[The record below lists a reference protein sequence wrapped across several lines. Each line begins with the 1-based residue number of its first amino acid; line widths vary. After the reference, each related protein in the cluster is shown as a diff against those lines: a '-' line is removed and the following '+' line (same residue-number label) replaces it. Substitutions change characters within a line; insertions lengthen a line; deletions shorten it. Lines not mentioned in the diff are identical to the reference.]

1 MKLEKMSYT
10 EFKSNYKETIKKFHN
25 LPELWT
31 ENNDKNII
39 ETLTELEKIGGEW
52 EIVTV
57 RKTEIDY
64 IYYSNVLESIP
75 FFNGFGS
82 KETIIKSNTKYGVLP
97 VKLTRTAP
105 NKERKTIREYKFL

>member
-1 MKLEKMSYT
+1 MKLENMSYT
-10 EFKSNYKETIKKFHN
+10 EFKSNYKETIKKYHN
-25 LPELWT
+25 LSKLWT
-31 ENNDKNII
+31 ENNDENII
-39 ETLTELEKIGGEW
+39 ETLTELEKIGGKW
-52 EIVTV
+52 EVKAV

-64 IYYSNVLESIP
+64 VYYSNVLESIP
-75 FFNGFGS
+75 FFNDLGS